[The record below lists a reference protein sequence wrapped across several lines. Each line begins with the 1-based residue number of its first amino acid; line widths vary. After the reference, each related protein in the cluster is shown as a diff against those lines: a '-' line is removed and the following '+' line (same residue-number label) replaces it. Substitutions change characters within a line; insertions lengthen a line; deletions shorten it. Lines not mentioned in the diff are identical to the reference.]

1 MGVELATF
9 VQRGLDGAELAV
21 VADIATTL
29 QDHLNTPQAQMQLLE
44 ANQPGGSSA
53 LVQAVFIRR
62 ALELGFASEKKGLF
76 LNYGAALRPDYYR
89 PLPEF
94 GTGIILEVERGKTT
108 TNNMD
113 LLDMWKCHLC
123 ETAHHLFLLVPL
135 ELRHN
140 ELMSPKREFAT
151 VSRRLGTFFDP
162 PENYVNV
169 RTCSIFG
176 Y

>member
-1 MGVELATF
+1 MTPF
-9 VQRGLDGAELAV
+9 VQRGLRGDEVQRVTDLAV
-21 VADIATTL
+21 RL
-29 QDHLNTPQAQMQLLE
+29 LDHLNEPQAQLQIAA

-53 LVQAVFIRR
+53 LVQAVFARQ
-62 ALELGFASEKKGLF
+62 AAELGFSSEKKGLF
-76 LNYGAALRPDYYR
+76 AAYKSALRPDYYL

-94 GTGIILEVERGKTT
+94 QTGIILEVERGKTT

-135 ELRHN
+135 ALQHN
-140 ELMSPKREFAT
+140 PIMSPKHEFAAVT
-151 VSRRLGTFFDP
+151 KRLATFFEP
-162 PENYVNV
+162 PSNYVNV
-169 RTCSIFG
+169 RTCWVFG